1 MQWWLNEMGWKSIYQ
16 QCVMPTWIVPW
27 EKQIRSSRRIY
38 RHCWKVYIPPAFK
51 PHDTALHL
59 DWRFWE
65 VTKLVWNQPQR
76 IQRIYPETQIFG
88 SHPLCSVC
96 FKGPGLSTMKR
107 SPLASGPPWAPFPK
121 ASSRGFHKV
130 LIDGRAA
137 AHAPSD
143 SPRLQGALSI
153 PPRMGSS
160 QHCRFGI
167 LSLFLFVL
175 TLCSIIANG
184 HVSHYCA
191 RHVNHKCEC
200 HGN

>member
-1 MQWWLNEMGWKSIYQ
+1 
-16 QCVMPTWIVPW
+16 MPTWIVPW
-27 EKQIRSSRRIY
+27 EKQIRNSRRIY

-76 IQRIYPETQIFG
+76 IQGICPETQIFG

-96 FKGPGLSTMKR
+96 LKGPGLSTTKR

-121 ASSRGFHKV
+121 ASSQAWGFHKV
-130 LIDGRAA
+130 PIDGNAA
-137 AHAPSD
+137 VREQQPMLPVTP
-143 SPRLQGALSI
+143 PRLQGALRV
-153 PPRMGSS
+153 PPRTGSS
-160 QHCRFGI
+160 QHCHLGI
-167 LSLFLFVL
+167 LSLFPFVL